1 MDAALKIGSAR
12 GCNSEVLSELFPA
25 AEAGL
30 IEELAR
36 REDQAAPPPQ
46 QSTAVDMPAAM
57 PDARTPLATLGGAP
71 MPLVFAVFCAV
82 YVGMAL
88 GRWPGLRID
97 RTGIAILGALVLY
110 ASGTVDGKE
119 ALQAIDFPTLIVLF
133 GLMMLSAQYAV
144 CGFYDWCSARIA
156 ATRATPVTILGL
168 TVLVAGILSAVLAND
183 VIVFAMTPMLIKG
196 LLRRG
201 LDPRPY
207 LIALAGASNAGSAS
221 TVIGNPQNI
230 LIGQVG
236 RLDFW
241 EFLAACGPAAAFGLI
256 AVFAVVGF
264 VWRRQLHRPV
274 AVDPEPIEVPPIDRL
289 GVGKAALA
297 TIALL
302 AMFTTP
308 LPQVTGVL
316 IIAAVLLVSRRLATR
331 EILSLVDWHL
341 LVLFAGLF
349 VITAAFAQAGLAA
362 GTLAA
367 LTALGIDPRSLPALA
382 SLTLAGSNTIGNVP
396 TVVLLLAVLE
406 DLPPDTLYALAAL
419 STLAGNLLIVGSLAN
434 IIVVER
440 ASQSGV
446 VLGFG
451 EHARC
456 GVPMTV
462 LSFAAAAAWF
472 AWRS

>member
-1 MDAALKIGSAR
+1 MTL
-12 GCNSEVLSELFPA
+12 VL
-25 AEAGL
+25 
-30 IEELAR
+30 
-36 REDQAAPPPQ
+36 
-46 QSTAVDMPAAM
+46 
-57 PDARTPLATLGGAP
+57 
-71 MPLVFAVFCAV
+71 AVFLAV

-97 RTGIAILGALVLY
+97 RTGIAILGAVVLY
-110 ASGTVDGKE
+110 AAGSIDGAQ
-119 ALQAIDFPTLIVLF
+119 ALHAIDFPTLIVLF
-133 GLMMLSAQYAV
+133 GLMMLSAQYAA

-156 ATRATPVTILGL
+156 AAHASPTTILGL
-168 TVLVAGILSAVLAND
+168 TVLVAGVLSAILAND
-183 VIVFAMTPMLIKG
+183 VVVFAMTPMLIDG

-207 LIALAGASNAGSAS
+207 LIALAGASNAGSAA

-230 LIGQVG
+230 LIGQLG
-236 RLDFW
+236 SLDFW
-241 EFLAACGPAAAFGLI
+241 TFLGACGPPAAFGLFTVFTVV
-256 AVFAVVGF
+256 AV
-264 VWRRQLHRPV
+264 VWRRQLSTR
-274 AVDPEPIEVPPIDRL
+274 ADRRAEIEIPPIDRF

-308 LPQVTGVL
+308 LPHVTGVL
-316 IIAAVLLVSRRLATR
+316 IVAAVLLVSRRLATR
-331 EILSLVDWHL
+331 EILGLVDWQL

-349 VITAAFAQAGLAA
+349 VVTAAFAEAGLAA

-367 LTALGIDPRSLPALA
+367 LTAAGIDPQGLPALA
-382 SLTLAGSNTIGNVP
+382 SLTLLGSNTIGNVP

-406 DLPPDTLYALAAL
+406 DLPAESLYALAAL

-440 ASQSGV
+440 ARQCGV
-446 VLGFG
+446 ALGFG

-456 GVPMTV
+456 GIPITM
-462 LSFAAAAAWF
+462 LSFAAALAWF
-472 AWRS
+472 AWRA